1 MLHAFVDVKVVVILK
16 LYISMVRNI
25 LSNSSYHIVI
35 FSQVIAQAEF
45 GSSVYIFR
53 IPS

>member
-16 LYISMVRNI
+16 LYISMIRNI
-25 LSNSSYHIVI
+25 LSNSYYHVVI

-45 GSSVYIFR
+45 RSSVYIFR
-53 IPS
+53 ISS